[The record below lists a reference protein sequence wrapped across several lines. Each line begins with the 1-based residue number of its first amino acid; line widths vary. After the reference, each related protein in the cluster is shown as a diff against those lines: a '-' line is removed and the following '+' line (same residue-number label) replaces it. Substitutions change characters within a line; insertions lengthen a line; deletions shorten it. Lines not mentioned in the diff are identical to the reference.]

1 MRREDCVDLFSKIP
15 EHYHAQVNLILRGQ
29 GMITVDCVVRF
40 EEHYLVLR
48 GREQGSTDEGR
59 AFFVPYEE
67 LAYFRIERVLKLSE
81 LKKMYGDEVGVDKED
96 LLGQSATESRG
107 ERNLDE
113 DDDDDD
119 GVDST
124 TPAPAVPLGAPQD
137 PAAIARQNLLDRIRA
152 ARANVN
158 TNTGKLR

>member
-40 EEHYLVLR
+40 EQHYLVLR

-67 LAYFRIERVLKLSE
+67 LAYFRIERVLKLAE
-81 LKKMYGDEVGVDKED
+81 LKRMYGDENVVDLEDAIGQELQKAADAAEVGVDI
-96 LLGQSATESRG
+96 Q
-107 ERNLDE
+107 
-113 DDDDDD
+113 
-119 GVDST
+119 
-124 TPAPAVPLGAPQD
+124 TPVPTPSPMGPQD
-137 PAAIARQNLLDRIRA
+137 PASIAKQNLLDRIRA
-152 ARANVN
+152 ARAGAAS
-158 TNTGKLR
+158 GKLGR